1 VKIGEVLERV
11 VSGAFLT
18 RAEMRGVI
26 RSVMS
31 GEENELEIAGL
42 LAALRTRGE
51 SVDEIVG
58 AAQAMRE
65 LALPLPAAPEGAVDT
80 CGTGGDGANTFNIS
94 TVAAL
99 VVAGAGVPVAKHGN
113 RAATSQCGSAE
124 LLEELGVG
132 LDTAPERMA
141 LSVAE
146 VGIGFLFARACHPAM
161 AAVAPIRAAL
171 PIPTVFN
178 RLGPLT
184 NPMGVRR
191 QLLGVGR
198 AEHLES
204 ALQAMIELGA
214 EAVWVV
220 HGEDGLDEISTA
232 AATTVCAYQG
242 GEVERFRLAPGEH
255 VPEARR
261 EDLKGGD
268 AVENAAIARQVL
280 DGESGARRDIVVL
293 NAAATLC
300 VAGRATSLPEGIS
313 LATESID
320 QGRARDVLE
329 RWVEF
334 TQRDEP

>member
-1 VKIGEVLERV
+1 V

-18 RAEMRGVI
+18 RGEMRGVI

-31 GEENELEIAGL
+31 GDESELQIAGL

-51 SVDEIVG
+51 TVDEIVG

-65 LALPLPAAPEGAVDT
+65 LALRLPTAPEGAVDT

-94 TVAAL
+94 TLAAL

-124 LLEELGVG
+124 VLEELGVR
-132 LDTAPERMA
+132 LDTPPERMA
-141 LSVAE
+141 QSIAE

-178 RLGPLT
+178 RLGPLA
-184 NPMGVRR
+184 NPMGVKR

-198 AEHLES
+198 PDHLES
-204 ALQAMIELGA
+204 SLQAMIELGT

-232 AATTVCAYQG
+232 AATTICAYQG
-242 GEVERFRLAPGEH
+242 GEIQRFRLAPGEH
-255 VPEARR
+255 VPEARSG
-261 EDLKGGD
+261 DLKGGD
-268 AVENAAIARQVL
+268 AAANAQIAREIL
-280 DGESGARRDIVVL
+280 DGETGPRRDIVVL

-300 VAGRATSLPEGIS
+300 VSGRAAGLPEGIA
-313 LATESID
+313 LAQDSID
-320 QGRARDVLE
+320 RGRARDVLE
-329 RWVEF
+329 RWVAF
-334 TQRDEP
+334 THREAR